1 MPLELLRF
9 WTAAVVF
16 VYFLQAYRHAG
27 EFTDPEGLIDHRL
40 CAKLLPATRWSL
52 FQPWMPRRVFRAVYL
67 CACAAAVLVA
77 LGVRPRAFALVLFAA
92 AVSTYRWNALV
103 AYLDD
108 CIVHVFCLWL
118 VLLPVGHAPAAGSD
132 AGALAATVPGAA
144 PRAFMANMALVYLV
158 AGAYKFTSP
167 MWRNGT
173 ATHAALKTPVSRAP
187 GFWTLRHRSVLRAAN
202 YAALLLE
209 PFFGLV
215 FVLPP
220 GSPAKWF
227 LGACA
232 AFFHLG
238 IVATLKIPYANLLM
252 LGGLATA
259 FGPEIAHAASP
270 QVGPETAHAA
280 SPQVGPE
287 IARPASPQVGPEV
300 ARPASPRFGPE
311 LRPEA
316 GPATTGPTGPLDPL
330 DPSAIAALLLVTA
343 LAAMFAWEAAG
354 KRRPISRPY
363 SAPGRPFA
371 SGPRARPARLPWRPP
386 GRRDRLLA
394 GWANPLRFVLWLA
407 GVFQS
412 YRLFDW
418 VDSRNYHVRYELR
431 RAARGST
438 QGQALDAGLL
448 FPDAMR
454 HLLLQSYL
462 LGNVWLQMSPEALA
476 AVRRSI
482 LSRYAARYARFHPNA
497 GTLEAW
503 AIVQRVTSDN
513 LDLARGERR
522 FLMRFSCR
530 HGVAAIDDLG
540 TTAGDPASLRGRDG
554 PEAPDGDPAR
564 SGSNR
569 PIPAPTAT

>member
-259 FGPEIAHAASP
+259 FGPEIA
-270 QVGPETAHAA
+270 
-280 SPQVGPE
+280 
-287 IARPASPQVGPEV
+287 RPASPQVGPEV

-311 LRPEA
+311 LGPEA

-371 SGPRARPARLPWRPP
+371 SAG

-540 TTAGDPASLRGRDG
+540 TAAGDPASLRGRDG
-554 PEAPDGDPAR
+554 PEAPDGGPAR
-564 SGSNR
+564 SGASR
-569 PIPAPTAT
+569 TLPAPTAT

>member
-1 MPLELLRF
+1 MPLELLRV

-52 FQPWMPRRVFRAVYL
+52 FQPWMPRRFFRAVYL

-77 LGVRPRAFALVLFAA
+77 LGVHPRAFALVLFAA

-173 ATHAALKTPVSRAP
+173 ATHAALKTPVSRTP

-259 FGPEIAHAASP
+259 FGPEITHAASP
-270 QVGPETAHAA
+270 QVVPETAHAA

-287 IARPASPQVGPEV
+287 TARPASP
-300 ARPASPRFGPE
+300 SFGPE
-311 LRPEA
+311 LGPEA
-316 GPATTGPTGPLDPL
+316 GPATTGPAGPLDPL
-330 DPSAIAALLLVTA
+330 DPSAIAALLLVSA

-371 SGPRARPARLPWRPP
+371 SARS
-386 GRRDRLLA
+386 RRDRLLA

-431 RAARGST
+431 RPARGST

-476 AVRRSI
+476 AVRRAI

-540 TTAGDPASLRGRDG
+540 TAAGDPASLRGRDG

-564 SGSNR
+564 SGADR
-569 PIPAPTAT
+569 TLPAPTAT